1 MEKLYLYIIVASFC
15 FSVNAQ
21 DLFQLKFDNYQN
33 IEYHNGPNGSMVKFP
48 LDNLT
53 LVMGGLNDWDGM
65 NNYFNIFGS
74 KLIVDSS
81 DRGID
86 GIQNIVLRREDG
98 RKIFELFTTLRAK
111 VIPFNHPEIQTNKD
125 I

>member
-1 MEKLYLYIIVASFC
+1 
-15 FSVNAQ
+15 
-21 DLFQLKFDNYQN
+21 
-33 IEYHNGPNGSMVKFP
+33 MVKFP
-48 LDNLT
+48 HNNLT

-81 DRGID
+81 DRGRD

-98 RKIFELFTTLRAK
+98 RNLFELFPTLRAK
-111 VIPFNHPEIQTNKD
+111 LIPFNHPKNQNNKD